1 VYGLP
6 FRFNIKGNKNSTV
19 GTLFPT
25 PPRNSSRSLEY
36 VATDSEIS
44 GGEVIIFAVLL
55 FIGDVAMRNLSRY
68 RAPEEDKKT
77 NPSDLQWLEDGINFM
92 GAWTKDILFPD
103 KRKPKMGTVVN
114 SASSKPDKMTKRKKR
129 RGRKVIRIY
138 EREIEVTVDD

>member
-1 VYGLP
+1 
-6 FRFNIKGNKNSTV
+6 
-19 GTLFPT
+19 
-25 PPRNSSRSLEY
+25 
-36 VATDSEIS
+36 
-44 GGEVIIFAVLL
+44 
-55 FIGDVAMRNLSRY
+55 MRNLSRY

-114 SASSKPDKMTKRKKR
+114 SARSKPDKMTKRKKR